1 MDGHDEIIRMLES
14 FVQVNESLR
23 QDNSELQQLL
33 GDAREEFTSLQE
45 EYEGYKS
52 NPPIA
57 LSGGEYSK
65 VIVSFLAHL

>member
-1 MDGHDEIIRMLES
+1 MDSHDEITRMLES
-14 FVQVNESLR
+14 LVQVNESLR

-45 EYEGYKS
+45 EYEEHKA

-57 LSGGEYSK
+57 LSGGEYRK
-65 VIVSFLAHL
+65 VTCI